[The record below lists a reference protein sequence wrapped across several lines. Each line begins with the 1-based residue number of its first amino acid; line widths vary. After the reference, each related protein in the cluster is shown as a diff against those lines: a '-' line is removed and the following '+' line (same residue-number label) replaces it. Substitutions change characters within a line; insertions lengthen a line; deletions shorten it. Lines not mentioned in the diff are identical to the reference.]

1 MKYRIVKENNSSRKN
16 FGKYKAVTVHNDTV
30 ETEYIAQEIQDNSS
44 ATAGDVALVMTELTE
59 TVMRH
64 LKRGDRVRL
73 NGIGLLKLEIESDKV
88 DTPEEFNVKKNIRAI
103 RLHIIPESYNG
114 KQEMYE
120 GIELHSTH
128 PEV

>member
-1 MKYRIVKENNSSRKN
+1 MKYRIVKEINCTRKN
-16 FGKYKAVTVHNDTV
+16 FGKYKAVAVHNDTV
-30 ETEYIAQEIQDNSS
+30 ETDYIAQEIQDNSS
-44 ATAGDVALVMTELTE
+44 ATAGDVALVMTELTG
-59 TVMRH
+59 TIMRH

-103 RLHIIPESYNG
+103 RLHVIPESYKG

-120 GIELHSTH
+120 GIELHSAH

>member
-16 FGKYKAVTVHNDTV
+16 FGKYKAVAVHYDTI
-30 ETEYIAQEIQDNSS
+30 ETADIEQEIQDNCS

-73 NGIGLLKLEIESDKV
+73 DGIGLLKLELESDKV

-114 KQEMYE
+114 KQEMYD
-120 GIELHSTH
+120 GISLERLQI
-128 PEV
+128 P

>member
-16 FGKYKAVTVHNDTV
+16 FGKYKAVAVHYDTI
-30 ETEYIAQEIQDNSS
+30 ETADIEQEIQDNCS

-59 TVMRH
+59 TIMRH
-64 LKRGDRVRL
+64 LKHGDRVRL
-73 NGIGLLKLEIESDKV
+73 DGIGLLKLEIESDKV

-114 KQEMYE
+114 KQEMYD
-120 GIELHSTH
+120 GISLERLQ
-128 PEV
+128 V

>member
-16 FGKYKAVTVHNDTV
+16 FGKYKAVAVHYDTI
-30 ETEYIAQEIQDNSS
+30 ETADIEQEIQDNCS
-44 ATAGDVALVMTELTE
+44 ATAGDVVLVMKELTE

-73 NGIGLLKLEIESDKV
+73 DGIGLLKLELESDKV

-103 RLHIIPESYNG
+103 RLHIIPESYDG
-114 KQEMYE
+114 KQEMYD
-120 GIELHSTH
+120 GISLERLQ
-128 PEV
+128 V

>member
-1 MKYRIVKENNSSRKN
+1 MKYKIVKEINCTRKN
-16 FGKYKAVTVHNDTV
+16 FGKYKAVAVHYDTI
-30 ETEYIAQEIQDNSS
+30 ETADIEQEIQDNCS

-59 TVMRH
+59 TIMRH

-114 KQEMYE
+114 KQEMYD
-120 GIELHSTH
+120 GISLERLQI
-128 PEV
+128 P